1 MRNQHFAYTHITKEV
16 KEAMVEKFKQFFI
29 RKTEMKKK
37 QKSSAYSI
45 RSFLDSIAET
55 YEISHYDDLQ
65 NGNF

>member
-1 MRNQHFAYTHITKEV
+1 
-16 KEAMVEKFKQFFI
+16 MVEKFKQFFI